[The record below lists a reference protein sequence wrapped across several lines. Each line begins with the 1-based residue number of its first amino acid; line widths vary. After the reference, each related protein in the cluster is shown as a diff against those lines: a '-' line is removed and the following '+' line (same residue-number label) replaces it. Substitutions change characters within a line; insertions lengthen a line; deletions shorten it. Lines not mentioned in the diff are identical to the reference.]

1 MTETPELDD
10 APATAQPSPKRP
22 DRRPAQPKAQP
33 ISPSAEVDYLR
44 ADGEVTAG
52 DNTDLDRT
60 PDDTGSQDTSDT
72 DRG

>member
-22 DRRPAQPKAQP
+22 DSQPAQPDAQP
-33 ISPSAEVDYLR
+33 IPPSAEVDYLR

-52 DNTDLDRT
+52 DDFE
-60 PDDTGSQDTSDT
+60 PGPVADDTAAGHAHD
-72 DRG
+72 